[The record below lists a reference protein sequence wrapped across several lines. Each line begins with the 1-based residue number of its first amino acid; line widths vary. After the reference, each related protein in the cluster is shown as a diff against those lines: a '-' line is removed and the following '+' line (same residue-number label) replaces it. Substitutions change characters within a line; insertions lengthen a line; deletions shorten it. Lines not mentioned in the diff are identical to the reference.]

1 VTTSV
6 LAPLLWTLP
15 WVGPPL
21 IALARSLNSRSLDDV
36 ASDPPNPAPLVSV
49 IIPARNEARNIER
62 CVRSVLA
69 STYPSLEVIVVD
81 DHSTDATGSF
91 ARAIA
96 AHDSRLVV
104 IDAPDLPA
112 GWFGKQWACATG
124 ARAARGQPPVFTD
137 ADTRHA
143 PDLLSRAVN
152 ALHERDASLL
162 SVAGHQEMHSFWER
176 IIQPQMFALLSIR
189 YGGTEHVSKARRP
202 EDVIANGQ
210 FILVRRDAYEA
221 LGGHALVRDR
231 VAEDMALGQ
240 EFFRSGRRVA
250 LVLALNQFSTHMYAS
265 LGELI
270 EGWRKNIYAGGRHA
284 ALGGRMGRAT
294 FPVLLVA
301 LPIIGLVPPIV
312 LLIAATGALASAWLV
327 WSATVVAISLLFW
340 AAIYRFMGESV
351 LYALLYPLGLV
362 MLLYIALGAVVRG
375 QRVEWKDR
383 TYIST

>member
-1 VTTSV
+1 MTTSV

-124 ARAARGQPPVFTD
+124 ARAARGQLLVFTD

-375 QRVEWKDR
+375 RRVEWKDR